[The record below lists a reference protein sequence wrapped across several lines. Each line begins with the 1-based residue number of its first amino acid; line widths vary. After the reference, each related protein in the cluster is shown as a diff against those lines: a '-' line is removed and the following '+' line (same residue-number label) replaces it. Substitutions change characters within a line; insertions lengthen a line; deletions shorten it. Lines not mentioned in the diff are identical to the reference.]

1 MISQGESDA
10 RITIKCILNNFL
22 NNYFATRY
30 IKTKNYLGDKVK
42 LTRVTLVE
50 TSGV

>member
-1 MISQGESDA
+1 MIGMHDEDSTDLGE
-10 RITIKCILNNFL
+10 R
-22 NNYFATRY
+22 
-30 IKTKNYLGDKVK
+30 VK